1 MRRIN
6 MKINHYSPVSGEF
19 IAEGLADFSSLEVD
33 VPLIP
38 AYATPIDPPSVQA
51 RQVAVFR
58 AEDGSVPECAVD
70 GVWQVLPDWRS
81 VALFSTL
88 NGDGVSIA
96 EIGQLPSSVQATE
109 LPRPSPAH
117 AWAGDS
123 WVFNAEKQAE
133 LDALSRERVT
143 QQINAW
149 RDQQEQTDFVFG
161 HAEHTWDGGV
171 VVATRLQNSVKMPS
185 LPAGFY
191 WTDADNVDVPMTL
204 EQLTQLNAAHDQAIF
219 NQGFRI
225 HDRQRTM
232 KAEVEKLSGEALAA
246 YIVGWPK

>member
-1 MRRIN
+1 
-6 MKINHYSPVSGEF
+6 MKITHYSPLSGEMSTV
-19 IAEGLADFSSLEVD
+19 GLANFSSLEPD

-38 AYATPIDPPSVQA
+38 AYATPIDPPAVQE
-51 RQVAVFR
+51 REVALFR
-58 AEDGSVPECAVD
+58 AEDGSVPECAAD
-70 GVWQVLPDWRS
+70 GVWQVLPDWRC

-88 NGDGVSIA
+88 NGDGVSIT
-96 EIGQLPSSVQATE
+96 EIGQLPSDVQATE

-117 AWAGDS
+117 AWSGKG

-133 LDALSRERVT
+133 LDALTRERVT
-143 QQINAW
+143 LKINAW
-149 RDQQEQTDFVFG
+149 RDQQEAAGFVFG

-171 VVATRLQNSVKMPS
+171 AVATRLQNSVKIPS
-185 LPAGFY
+185 LPDGFY

-219 NQGFRI
+219 AQGFRI

-232 KAEVEKLSGEALAA
+232 KAEVEKLSGEALAGFV
-246 YIVGWPK
+246 VGWPI